1 MSTDNHAPGDEA
13 AIPHRP
19 LRAWLGFLAGPAA
32 FLVAFV
38 VVDDP
43 KQAAAAALFGLAGG
57 WWITEALHP
66 AQTALIVIAL
76 APVVG
81 AATPKQAFG
90 ALGNP
95 ILFLF
100 VGSFMIAEAMKAHG
114 LGDRI
119 ARALTHRISTELGA
133 LIATS
138 AAAFVL
144 SMWISNS
151 ASTAIVLPIAL
162 SVAKGCSPS
171 FRTAMVLGVAWGA
184 SMGGLCTPVG
194 TPPNLIAVRALAEQ
208 GVEVSFVRFM
218 MVGGP
223 IATAMLVAMLVVL
236 AVRFQV
242 RRRPLAVEVASRGD
256 WSRGEVAAAS
266 AFAVAVFGWVVPG
279 VLVLLEVPFGAELK
293 RRFPEEV
300 VAVLAAGVLFLWP
313 IQGPGEKPRRA
324 LGWREAVRI
333 DWGTV
338 ILFGAGVMLGELA
351 NSTGLATLWG
361 NGLIA
366 FSGAQSLLAV
376 LALVTVSAVILSE
389 VASNT
394 ASATLVVPVGLGLAT
409 AVGLDPMT
417 VAMAAALASSFGF
430 MMPISTA
437 PNAMAYGTGEVTM
450 RQMITT
456 GITFDIVGVFV
467 VIIGVWVLLG

>member
-1 MSTDNHAPGDEA
+1 MSTDAELESGA
-13 AIPHRP
+13 KARP
-19 LRAWLGFLAGPAA
+19 LRTWLGLFSGPVA
-32 FLVAFV
+32 FVVAFV

-43 KQAAAAALFGLAGG
+43 AQAAAAALFGLAGA
-57 WWITEALHP
+57 WWISEALHP
-66 AQTALIVIAL
+66 AQTALIIVAL

-90 ALGNP
+90 SLGNP

-100 VGSFMIAEAMKAHG
+100 VGSFMVAEAMKGHG

-119 ARALTHRISTELGA
+119 ARALTRRIKTELGA
-133 LIATS
+133 LVATS
-138 AAAFVL
+138 VAAFAL

-162 SVAKGCSPS
+162 SVAKGTTPS
-171 FRTAMVLGVAWGA
+171 FRAAMVLGVAWGA

-208 GVEVSFVRFM
+208 GIEVSFVRFIL
-218 MVGGP
+218 VGGP

-236 AVRFQV
+236 VLRFKV
-242 RRRPLAVEVASRGD
+242 KRRPLELEVSPRGP

-266 AFAVAVFGWVVPG
+266 AFVVAVVGWVVPG
-279 VLVLLEVPFGAELK
+279 LLVLLDLPIGKVLK
-293 RRFPEEV
+293 ARFPEEV

-313 IQGPGEKPRRA
+313 IHKRGERPRRA

-338 ILFGAGVMLGELA
+338 ILFGAGVLLGELA
-351 NSTGLATLWG
+351 NTTGLASLWG
-361 NGLIA
+361 NALISL
-366 FSGAQSLLAV
+366 SGASSLMAV
-376 LALVTVSAVILSE
+376 LGLVTVSAVILSE

-394 ASATLVVPVGLGLAT
+394 ASATLVVPVGLGLAS

-417 VAMAAALASSFGF
+417 VALAAALASSFGF

-437 PNAMAYGTGEVTM
+437 PNAMAYGTGEVSM
-450 RQMITT
+450 AQMVST
-456 GITFDIVGVFV
+456 GIVFDIVGALV
-467 VIIGVWVLLG
+467 VIVGAWVLLG